1 MFTFAIVVSIRSS
14 LHGWSFMTLEVVA
27 SDLIVSCFAVARTSS
42 NSRFEMNQVVGG
54 CRVVLISGVYGL
66 RLLGA
71 TVQSE
76 EW

>member
-1 MFTFAIVVSIRSS
+1 
-14 LHGWSFMTLEVVA
+14 MTLEVVA
-27 SDLIVSCFAVARTSS
+27 SDLIESCFAVARTLS

-54 CRVVLISGVYGL
+54 CKVVVISGVYGL

-71 TVQSE
+71 IVQSE